1 LIKFMFLKEYLDTYI
16 FIGYNIL
23 NVFAS
28 RERGVGQ

>member
-1 LIKFMFLKEYLDTYI
+1 MFLKEYLDTYI

-28 RERGVGQ
+28 RERGVG